1 MFGRSTTSTSATST
15 VVLGL
20 PFFCSIEL
28 SKGGR
33 FGLRHDRERV

>member
-1 MFGRSTTSTSATST
+1 MFGRSTTRTAT
-15 VVLGL
+15 VVIGL